1 MGENAGPR
9 SGRIVAELRQ
19 RIESGELAP
28 GERVPSTREIT
39 RQWGVAMAT
48 ATKVLAELRRAGL
61 VRSVPGVG
69 TVVEGGGGPSHPA
82 RAARPSAARRPGTRP
97 GAAPRSP
104 GTGAWAGSARSAGSA
119 GRPGAAGVPGPAG
132 STGGVGPAGSAGGLT
147 LERIV
152 AAAVA
157 VADEEGLAA
166 VSMRRVAAELKVATM
181 SLYRH
186 VADKDDLLTRMLD
199 AAIAGRP
206 LPAER
211 PAHWRAAVELAS
223 RQLWGLF
230 RRHPWLA
237 PAMSVTRPQMV
248 TSGMQYSEWILGA
261 LHAEGLDLQSAFT
274 AHLTLLNHA
283 RGIAVHLE
291 SEREAEAH
299 SGLDSEEWMDGQ
311 EPALRRVLADG
322 RLPLLSQV
330 AEEGYDLN
338 LDDLFEFGLQRLLD
352 GLALLL
358 GRTPPGRPADDGGPG
373 PSSPGRE

>member
-1 MGENAGPR
+1 MGEDAGPR
-9 SGRIVAELRQ
+9 SGRIVDELRQ

-48 ATKVLAELRRAGL
+48 ATKVLTELRRAGL

-69 TVVEGGGGPSHPA
+69 TVVEARGGSSQPA
-82 RAARPSAARRPGTRP
+82 RAPRPAAAQRPG
-97 GAAPRSP
+97 
-104 GTGAWAGSARSAGSA
+104 ARSAGSP
-119 GRPGAAGVPGPAG
+119 RPAG
-132 STGGVGPAGSAGGLT
+132 SGTPAGTAGATGARGSTGSPGSAATAGPSGSGGGLT
-147 LERIV
+147 LGRIV
-152 AAAVA
+152 AAAVT

-199 AAIAGRP
+199 AAIAERP

-211 PAHWRAAVELAS
+211 PAHWRTAVELAS

-248 TSGMQYSEWILGA
+248 TSGMQYSEWMLGT
-261 LHAEGLDLQSAFT
+261 LNDEGLDLQSAFT

-311 EPALRRVLADG
+311 EPALLEVLEGG

-330 AEEGYDLN
+330 AQAGYDLN

-358 GRTPPGRPADDGGPG
+358 GQGPPDQPAAAPLG
-373 PSSPGRE
+373 PSVPR